1 MWLYDLQTGPDIH
14 WNRLDGEVF
23 FRSRR
28 HLHDFCP
35 AVHFSGWSSRGCEHE
50 PQAAHV
56 SPPRSSWAWTR
67 PVGSWL
73 PWKVCFEILR
83 IKDFW
88 NHLWQHHVNA
98 TFAFTAN
105 LPAICGIIKVMQ
117 GCQSMSAFVN
127 RAILIFWLRVHLD
140 GAMLVLRD
148 EIHSQSLIQN
158 ICPFLNSNV
167 PPAPGLIQ
175 LEICL
180 SWEMP
185 SSIHLLST
193 LLLYSGNRLHL
204 QL

>member
-1 MWLYDLQTGPDIH
+1 MSHKLLTIPPWVKLGMNKDSGLLVALEGVFRDLEDQGFLKSFVTA
-14 WNRLDGEVF
+14 
-23 FRSRR
+23 S
-28 HLHDFCP
+28 CQ
-35 AVHFSGWSSRGCEHE
+35 C
-50 PQAAHV
+50 
-56 SPPRSSWAWTR
+56 
-67 PVGSWL
+67 
-73 PWKVCFEILR
+73 
-83 IKDFW
+83 
-88 NHLWQHHVNA
+88 

-105 LPAICGIIKVMQ
+105 LPAICGIIKVNQ
-117 GCQSMSAFVN
+117 GCQRMSAFVN
-127 RAILIFWLRVHLD
+127 MAILIFWLRVHLD

-158 ICPFLNSNV
+158 ICPLLNSNV
-167 PPAPGLIQ
+167 PPAPGLTQ

>member
-1 MWLYDLQTGPDIH
+1 MTCKLVLIFIETGWTGRSFSAHADICTISA
-14 WNRLDGEVF
+14 LPSIFLGDQVGV
-23 FRSRR
+23 
-28 HLHDFCP
+28 CK
-35 AVHFSGWSSRGCEHE
+35 HE